1 MSEGL
6 IENIKKILKSNK
18 LVGIN
23 LGEKEKNIVLERK
36 KTKVSKRK
44 HNMIPENNLFS
55 IKSYNYTID
64 SHDFSIVPTGIKEF
78 DNLIHDRGLE
88 RSSTILISGGAGT
101 GKTTFAIQSI
111 YYSAIQRGEKG
122 IYLSFE
128 EAPEKIKL
136 HMKKNFGWDLEALEK
151 KGLIKVMKVDPVDVA
166 RAVEQILL
174 DVKGDLKIDMIKIK
188 LPFLP
193 DRIVVD
199 SLSALSIAFTEVENY
214 RKYIR
219 ELFESLEELNCISF
233 VLSETEQDPKVY
245 SRTGVEEFLADGVI
259 VLYNINKDG
268 KRENA
273 LEILKLRSSSHK
285 KGLVPYKITSK
296 GITIFPN

>member
-1 MSEGL
+1 MAEGL
-6 IENIKKILKSNK
+6 FGKVKDFLKKNK
-18 LVGIN
+18 VIGMSVGKDDKN
-23 LGEKEKNIVLERK
+23 LVLERK
-36 KTKVSKRK
+36 KPKSVKRK

-136 HMKKNFGWDLEALEK
+136 HMKKNFGWDLGALEE
-151 KGLIKVMKVDPVDVA
+151 KGLIKVIKVDPVDVA

-233 VLSETEQDPKVY
+233 VLIETEQDPKVY
-245 SRTGVEEFLADGVI
+245 SRTVVEEFLAVGFI
-259 VLYNINKDG
+259 
-268 KRENA
+268 
-273 LEILKLRSSSHK
+273 
-285 KGLVPYKITSK
+285 
-296 GITIFPN
+296 